1 MKHPRI
7 VAALLASAVAS
18 LAPGAALDGTWCI
31 NAAKPSGVIVKT
43 LVTLHGDGGKLTGSV
58 LANSVNDLPIR
69 DAHMEGADE
78 VFRVDWGWTFRVRA
92 DGPNLHVVV
101 LYDGGGREEST
112 ALPANAAEM
121 GVPAPVALPELR
133 ELPANGLAAT
143 PPMGWNSWNHFEERV
158 DDKVVRE
165 TA

>member
-78 VFRVDWGWTFRVRA
+78 VFRVDWLPTSSVSRRRA
-92 DGPNLHVVV
+92 APMSELV
-101 LYDGGGREEST
+101 LPSCLPTWSSPSARRMLLDRAIRRPKVT
-112 ALPANAAEM
+112 ACA
-121 GVPAPVALPELR
+121 
-133 ELPANGLAAT
+133 
-143 PPMGWNSWNHFEERV
+143 
-158 DDKVVRE
+158 
-165 TA
+165 